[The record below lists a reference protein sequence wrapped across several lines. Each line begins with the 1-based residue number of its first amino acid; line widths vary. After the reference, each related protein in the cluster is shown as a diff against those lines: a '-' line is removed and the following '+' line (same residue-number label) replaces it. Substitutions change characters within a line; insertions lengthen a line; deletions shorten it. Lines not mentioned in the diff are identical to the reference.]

1 MIVVDEEHDTSFKQE
16 ETPRYNGR
24 DVAVM
29 RGKHEGALVVLGS
42 ATPSLES
49 SQNAALGRYSLLS
62 MAKRVEDRPLAAVTV
77 VDMRMEYAE
86 HGPDVILSGRLKNA
100 ITPGSKRGSSRSSC

>member
-1 MIVVDEEHDTSFKQE
+1 LIVDEEHDTAFKQE

-29 RGKHEGALVVLGS
+29 RGKHEDALVVLGS

-49 SQNAALGRYSLLS
+49 GQNPSGGRYAHLV
-62 MAKRVEDRPLAAVTV
+62 MRRRVQDRPLAAVSI
-77 VDMRMEYAE
+77 VDMRQEYAE

-100 ITPGSKRGSSRSSC
+100 IGQRLTPSP